1 MTTETYTPGDM
12 IVGDFPILT
21 TVVTIASGANLARG
35 AVLGRV
41 TANGKFQL
49 AADGADGSEVPA
61 AILATA
67 ANAASADATATIYLT
82 GQFDASK
89 LIFGTGQTEAT
100 LNAAMLARGQA
111 LAAVTPT

>member
-21 TVVTIASGANLARG
+21 AVVTIASGADLARG
-35 AVLGRV
+35 SVLGRV
-41 TANGKFQL
+41 TVGGKFQL
-49 AADGADGSEVPA
+49 AADGSDGSEVPA

-67 ANAASADATATIYLT
+67 AKAASGDVTATVYLT
-82 GQFDASK
+82 GQFDESK
-89 LIFGTGQTEAT
+89 LTFGTNQTAAT

-111 LAAVTPT
+111 LTAVTPS